1 MPDPNIPDSDERRK
15 SEPPDD
21 DEVAGSR
28 DVEYLKSRLADGTL
42 VFRRYFRGDVVNEML
57 ANDMPR
63 PTAWRDMDSA
73 PQSKRVLVQ
82 LGKGDVVI
90 GILAEFTTG
99 EPPEWLQSGHPN
111 VILSPLYW
119 QPLPEPRPPDMRW
132 KTVDGKE

>member
-1 MPDPNIPDSDERRK
+1 MPDQIIPDS
-15 SEPPDD
+15 SDD
-21 DEVAGSR
+21 GKGEVPAGSR
-28 DVEYLKSRLADGTL
+28 DVEYFKSRLADGTL

-90 GILAEFTTG
+90 GILAKFTTG

-111 VILSPLYW
+111 VVLSPLFW
-119 QPLPEPRPPDMRW
+119 QPLPEPRPP
-132 KTVDGKE
+132 E